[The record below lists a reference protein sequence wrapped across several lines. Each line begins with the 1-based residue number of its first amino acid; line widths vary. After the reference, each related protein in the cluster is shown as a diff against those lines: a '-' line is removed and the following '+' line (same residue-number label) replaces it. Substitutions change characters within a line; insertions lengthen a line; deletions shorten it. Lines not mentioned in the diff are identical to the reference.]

1 MRSTWASLQA
11 TAAVCCMLLGQ
22 VMAAERGDCATSLHM
37 IAARGSLEA
46 PGAGFIGKVATD
58 VVAALPGS
66 DFEPLVYPATLNN
79 YTTSEQN
86 GTEAMLNAII
96 DYATR
101 CPQSKI
107 AIMGYSQGAQVS
119 ADAICGTSEST
130 PFTET
135 QALVPEFASKIV
147 AVVLMGDP
155 SRVKGAAFNQGNS
168 TKNGVF
174 PRKNIAGCGN
184 MISRMVSYCDE
195 DDLFC
200 DSGKSLDIHV
210 TYVQRYG
217 AAAAKF
223 ILDQAAA
230 PAQPAAPAP
239 APPAPAAP
247 APAPPAPAAPAPGPN
262 APAPAPPAPAAPAPA
277 PAAPAPAP
285 AAPAPS
291 APVPAPPAPAAP
303 AKGPAL
309 HVGYVSFGETKKRAL
324 SFVS

>member
-1 MRSTWASLQA
+1 MPSTWTFRQA
-11 TAAVCCMLLGQ
+11 TAAACCILLGLTTAQ
-22 VMAAERGDCATSLHM
+22 SPPAAPERGDCATSLHM

-46 PGAGFIGKVATD
+46 PGAGFIGKVAKD

-130 PFTET
+130 PFAET
-135 QALVPEFASKIV
+135 QALVPEFSSKVV
-147 AVVLMGDP
+147 AIVLMGDP
-155 SRVKGAAFNQGNS
+155 SRVKGASFNQGNS

-174 PRKNIAGCGN
+174 PRKNVAGCGD
-184 MISRMVSYCDE
+184 MASRMVSYCDE

-200 DSGKSLDIHV
+200 DSGKSLDVHV
-210 TYVQRYG
+210 LYVQRYG
-217 AAAAKF
+217 DAAVKF
-223 ILDQAAA
+223 ILDKAKAA
-230 PAQPAAPAP
+230 AQPA
-239 APPAPAAP
+239 APAAP
-247 APAPPAPAAPAPGPN
+247 APAPAAPAPGSN
-262 APAPAPPAPAAPAPA
+262 ATAPVPAPAAPAAPAPA

-285 AAPAPS
+285 AYPNKPA
-291 APVPAPPAPAAP
+291 V
-303 AKGPAL
+303 
-309 HVGYVSFGETKKRAL
+309 HVGYIDFGETKKRAL

>member
-1 MRSTWASLQA
+1 MRSTWTSNQA
-11 TAAVCCMLLGQ
+11 TAAACCMLLGLTT
-22 VMAAERGDCATSLHM
+22 AAERGDCATSLHM
-37 IAARGSLEA
+37 IAARGSLES
-46 PGAGFIGKVATD
+46 PGAGFIGKVAMD

-86 GTEAMLNAII
+86 GTQAMLTAII

-130 PFTET
+130 PFAET
-135 QALVPEFASKIV
+135 QALVPEFASKVV

-155 SRVKGAAFNQGNS
+155 SRVKGASFNQGNS

-174 PRKNIAGCGN
+174 PRKNVPGCGD

-217 AAAAKF
+217 QAAVKF
-223 ILDQAAA
+223 ILDRAN
-230 PAQPAAPAP
+230 
-239 APPAPAAP
+239 APAAP
-247 APAPPAPAAPAPGPN
+247 APPPAPAAPAPGPN
-262 APAPAPPAPAAPAPA
+262 APAPAPAPPVPAPPAPAAPAPA

-285 AAPAPS
+285 AAPAPA
-291 APVPAPPAPAAP
+291 APAPAAPAPAPPAPAAP

-309 HVGYVSFGETKKRAL
+309 HVGYISFGETKKRAL
-324 SFVS
+324 SFVG

>member
-1 MRSTWASLQA
+1 MRSTWTSRQA
-11 TAAVCCMLLGQ
+11 TVAACCVLLGLTTAQ
-22 VMAAERGDCATSLHM
+22 APAAPERGDCATSLHM

-46 PGAGFIGKVATD
+46 PGAGFIAKVAKD

-86 GTEAMLNAII
+86 GTQAMLTAII

-130 PFTET
+130 PFVET
-135 QALVPEFASKIV
+135 QALVPEFSSKVV

-168 TKNGVF
+168 TKDGVF
-174 PRKNIAGCGN
+174 PRKNISGCGD
-184 MISRMVSYCDE
+184 MVSRMVSYCDA

-210 TYVQRYG
+210 TYVQKYG
-217 AAAAKF
+217 DAAVKF
-223 ILDQAAA
+223 ILDRANGT
-230 PAQPAAPAP
+230 AQPAAPA
-239 APPAPAAP
+239 AP
-247 APAPPAPAAPAPGPN
+247 AP

-277 PAAPAPAP
+277 PAPAPPAPAP
-285 AAPAPS
+285 AAPGS
-291 APVPAPPAPAAP
+291 
-303 AKGPAL
+303 PAL
-309 HVGYVSFGETKKRAL
+309 HVGYVSFGENKKRAL